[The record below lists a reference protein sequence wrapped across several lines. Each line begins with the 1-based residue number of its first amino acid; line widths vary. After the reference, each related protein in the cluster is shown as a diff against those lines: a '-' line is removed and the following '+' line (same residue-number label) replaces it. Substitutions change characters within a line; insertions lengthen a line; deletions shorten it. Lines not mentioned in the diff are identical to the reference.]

1 MRRLRGAP
9 GHGTRVGTGLGL
21 RPWRRTWIWARVP
34 ALLRLGTGVRTRL
47 RLRTRRWTGVA
58 ARLRRLSRRHAGL
71 CAGRLRTGLRT
82 ERRTGLGPGRTGIG
96 PRGGIPAL
104 LRLRTGVGT
113 LLRLGTGVG
122 TLLRLGT
129 RR

>member
-34 ALLRLGTGVRTRL
+34 ALLRL
-47 RLRTRRWTGVA
+47 RTRRWTGVP

-71 CAGRLRTGLRT
+71 GPGLCGGRLRTRLRT
-82 ERRTGLGPGRTGIG
+82 ERRTGLSPGRTGIG

-104 LRLRTGVGT
+104 LRLRTSGI
-113 LLRLGTGVG
+113 RAR
-122 TLLRLGT
+122 LRLGT

>member
-1 MRRLRGAP
+1 M
-9 GHGTRVGTGLGL
+9 
-21 RPWRRTWIWARVP
+21 
-34 ALLRLGTGVRTRL
+34 
-47 RLRTRRWTGVA
+47 
-58 ARLRRLSRRHAGL
+58 SRRHAGL
-71 CAGRLRTGLRT
+71 GPGLCGGRLRTRLRT

-104 LRLRTGVGT
+104 LRLRTGIST
-113 LLRLGTGVG
+113 RLRLGTGVG